1 MKSLLTGDMFVSEV
15 KDLQMCEK
23 WQFRCAVSTN
33 CWMVKVVAVV
43 VVVVGVVCFI
53 RMGSCIRQDRCVQLQ
68 QLQDVSL
75 VRYKATVAVNFKA
88 PCVMCSYISR
98 TYFKK
103 CIYTYFVF
111 VTL

>member
-1 MKSLLTGDMFVSEV
+1 MKSLLTEDMFVSEV

-33 CWMVKVVAVV
+33 CWMVKVVAVI
-43 VVVVGVVCFI
+43 VVVVGVVCCI
-53 RMGSCIRQDRCVQLQ
+53 RKGSCIRQDRCVQLQ
-68 QLQDVSL
+68 DVIL
-75 VRYKATVAVNFKA
+75 VRYKATMEVNFKA
-88 PCVMCSYISR
+88 PCVMCSYMLH

-103 CIYTYFVF
+103 CIYTYFMF